1 MIHISKLLV
10 VNCNKDGWV
19 VSFIPSIYISRIN
32 YYYGKY
38 KFHIGLSWL
47 IFLLGITFTVK
58 KDRVKI
64 DDGEV
69 L

>member
-1 MIHISKLLV
+1 MIHISKFLV
-10 VNCNKDGWV
+10 MNCNKDGWIY
-19 VSFIPSIYISRIN
+19 SFIPSIYIGRIN

-47 IFLLGITFTVK
+47 NFLLGITFTLN
-58 KDRVKI
+58 KDKAKI